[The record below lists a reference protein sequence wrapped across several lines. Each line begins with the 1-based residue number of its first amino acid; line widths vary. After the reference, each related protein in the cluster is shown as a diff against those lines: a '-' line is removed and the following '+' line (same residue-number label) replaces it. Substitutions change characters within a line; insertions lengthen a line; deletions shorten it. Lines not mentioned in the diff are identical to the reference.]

1 MDQAM
6 ETWLSYR
13 IADLLMFSP
22 AIYARLF
29 ERLNDALWP
38 GHLLLAALTV
48 AMLMLAGSR
57 VGVAHRL
64 AAGLLAIAWGWVAW
78 RFFGLY
84 AEINLAAPWF
94 AALFG
99 AQAVILLTLA
109 TIGPGLALAR
119 PRRPRHWLGL
129 GLALWGMVLHP
140 FAWLAAGRP
149 PVGTELFS
157 VAPDPTA
164 IATIGLLLMARLPRR
179 SRRPMWAILLA
190 LPVAWLSI
198 SALTW
203 WALLTA

>member
-1 MDQAM
+1 M

-13 IADLLMFSP
+13 LADLLMFSP
-22 AIYARLF
+22 ATYARLF
-29 ERLNDALWP
+29 ERVNEAVWP

-48 AMLMLAGSR
+48 AMLVLAGSR
-57 VGVAHRL
+57 AGLAHRL

-84 AEINLAAPWF
+84 AEINLAAPGF
-94 AALFG
+94 AALFVG
-99 AQAVILLTLA
+99 QAAMLLGLA
-109 TIGPGLALAR
+109 VIGPGLALER
-119 PRRPRHWLGL
+119 PRRMRHWLGL
-129 GLALWGMVLHP
+129 GLALWGLGLHP
-140 FAWLAAGRP
+140 LAWLAAGRP
-149 PVGTELFS
+149 TAGTELFA

-179 SRRPMWAILLA
+179 RWLPFRGTLLA

-198 SALTW
+198 AALTW